1 MKFECPSCFLL
12 WADSRSPKDEYHQ
25 ILCSFCAK
33 RHTEIELLNWQI
45 DHIENI
51 SSEKHPRVIRNLF
64 RYVTQEMS
72 ILKEKVYEHGLSTEK
87 TKEEDTQ

>member
-25 ILCSFCAK
+25 VLCSFCVK

-51 SSEKHPRVIRNLF
+51 FSEKHPRVIRNLF

-87 TKEEDTQ
+87 TKEKDPQ